1 MNSLQPFEF
10 EGAEVRTVE
19 IDGEIWFVA
28 ADVAVVLNYD
38 KASYMVR
45 SLDDDEK
52 GVRLMH
58 TPGGEQQVGLVSEGG
73 LFKLIV
79 QRQTGRMKDEL
90 MAQKIKRFQRWV
102 THEVLPAIRKTGG
115 YQVEQQATAPMGE
128 LEILARANKIQQ
140 RVIAE
145 KDQIITVQSEQ
156 IEEDRPKV
164 KSFESFVDS
173 TADYN
178 SRSAAQILSREH
190 GITIGQNKLLAWL
203 RDRKWIGQDNLP
215 YQRHVDAGR
224 LRQYGGF
231 KGFQR
236 SNGTH
241 ENYKPSLRITPKGI
255 HDIAVKM
262 RNEALQ
268 PQLEIS
274 TPAKRKELEAV

>member
-128 LEILARANKIQQ
+128 LEILARANQIQQ